1 VKKGWLIVLG
11 LALATGLIVFT
22 SQYFS
27 PSAQTVLQPVSNQDI
42 KNNPTENEGSTEST
56 ESTENKGSSE
66 SKGST
71 ENKPEQEPQSV
82 SQNTSPE
89 KSTTEGLA
97 NKKYGWGLKRNDKHE
112 TPEMPSSISN
122 LLTKYGA
129 YWIGDT
135 QKKVVYLTFD
145 EGYENGFTPKILD
158 ILKEQ
163 KVKAA
168 FFITGHYLTSQPEL
182 VKRMVQEGHIVGNH
196 TVNHPSLPDISV
208 EEIKKETGQ
217 LSEDFFKL
225 TGKKM
230 VYLRP
235 PKGEYSEQTLAVTKD
250 LGYHNIF
257 WSIALV
263 DWIPMPGG
271 PEEAHRSVIDNLHNG
286 AVILLHAV
294 SRDNTDSLEKT
305 IKDTRAQGYEFRT
318 LDDLVKRSS

>member
-1 VKKGWLIVLG
+1 MKKGWLVALG
-11 LALATGLIVFT
+11 LALTTGVIVFT

-27 PSAQTVLQPVSNQDI
+27 PSAQTVFQLVHSQDT
-42 KNNPTENEGSTEST
+42 KNNPTESM
-56 ESTENKGSSE
+56 E
-66 SKGST
+66 SKENSK
-71 ENKPEQEPQSV
+71 ENKPEKKPQNISREA
-82 SQNTSPE
+82 STE
-89 KSTTEGLA
+89 KLTTGVLT
-97 NKKYGWGLKRNDKHE
+97 NKKYGWGLKRNNNHK

-163 KVKAA
+163 NVKAA
-168 FFITGHYLTSQPEL
+168 FFITGHYLNSQPEL

-196 TVNHPSLPDISV
+196 TVNHPSLPDIPV
-208 EEIKKETGQ
+208 EQIKKEIGQ
-217 LSEDFFKL
+217 LSEDFLKL

-235 PKGEYSEQTLAVTKD
+235 PKGEYSEQTLAVTKEM
-250 LGYHNIF
+250 GYCNIF
-257 WSIALV
+257 WSLALV

-271 PEEAHRSVIDNLHNG
+271 PEESYQSVMNNLHNG

-294 SRDNTDSLEKT
+294 SRDNTEALERT
-305 IKDTRAQGYEFRT
+305 IKDTRAQGYEFKT
-318 LDDLVKRSS
+318 LDELVKR